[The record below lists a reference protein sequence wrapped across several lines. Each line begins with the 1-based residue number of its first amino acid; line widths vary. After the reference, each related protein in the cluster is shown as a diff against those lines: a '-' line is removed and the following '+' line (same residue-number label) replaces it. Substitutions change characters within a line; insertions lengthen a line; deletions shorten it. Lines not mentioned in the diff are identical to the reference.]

1 MNSLA
6 STANSLLFF
15 RCYWF
20 SKVSTTS
27 YSTSQ
32 RLSYVPELS
41 EIVKQFKTKHGK
53 DFPTSA
59 IELRPDSGV
68 SRLVSGCILFL
79 VLILSLKTQD

>member
-1 MNSLA
+1 MLCIDHIVNVEEKTVATYELIGIYCE
-6 STANSLLFF
+6 LI
-15 RCYWF
+15 
-20 SKVSTTS
+20 
-27 YSTSQ
+27 

-68 SRLVSGCILFL
+68 SRL
-79 VLILSLKTQD
+79 